1 MFKKILIANR
11 GEIAVRVHRSC
22 REMGISTVA
31 VHSEADA
38 DALHVKMA
46 NETVC
51 IGPASATDSYLNMTA
66 ILSAAEVTDAEAIH
80 PGYGFLSE
88 NSKFSEMCEDLGF
101 AFIGPKAEHI
111 DLMGDKT
118 SAIAYATELGLPT
131 VPGSGGVLKDEKHAE
146 HIAEKIGY
154 PVLIKASSG
163 GGGRGMKVVH
173 EKSELVNAFNMA
185 KTESKAAFGD
195 DRVYMEKYLITPRHI
210 EVQVMC
216 DKHGGVWVLGERD
229 CSMQRR
235 YQKVI
240 EETPSPALK
249 DEQRAKLFE
258 LCEDVCKKMSYVGAG
273 TFEFLYENGEFYFIE
288 MNTRLQVEHPVT
300 EMVTGLDLVSWQIKV
315 AAGEK
320 LPMINGGFKPRG
332 HSIECRIN
340 AEHAETF
347 RPSPGKVTEYFTPGG
362 PNVRVDSSLYTDCIV
377 QPYYDSMVAKLIVH
391 GKDRTD
397 AMARMKRSLEEFIVG
412 GIDTNL
418 DLHKRLISNNAF
430 LSGDYN
436 IHSLQQMIDGE

>member
-1 MFKKILIANR
+1 MFKKVLIANR
-11 GEIAVRVHRSC
+11 GEIAVRIHRSC

-38 DALHVKMA
+38 NALHVKMA

-51 IGPASATDSYLNMTA
+51 IGKAQATDSYLNMTA
-66 ILSAAEVTDAEAIH
+66 VLSAAEVTDAEAIH

-88 NSKFSEMCEDLGF
+88 NAKFAEMCDDLGF
-101 AFIGPKAEHI
+101 SFIGPTPDHI
-111 DLMGDKT
+111 NLMGDKT
-118 SAIAYATELGLPT
+118 SAIAYAKELGLPT
-131 VPGSGGVLKDEKHAE
+131 VPGSNGVLRDEQHAE
-146 HIAEKIGY
+146 ETASTIGY

-163 GGGRGMKVVH
+163 GGGRGMKVIH
-173 EKSELVNAFNMA
+173 KKSELANAYNMA
-185 KTESKAAFGD
+185 QIEAKAAFGD

-216 DKHGGVWVLGERD
+216 DQHGGVWVLGERD

-240 EETPSPALK
+240 EETPSPALNNN
-249 DEQRAKLFE
+249 ERSKLFA
-258 LCEDVCKKMSYVGAG
+258 LCEDVCKKMAYVGAG

-320 LPMINGGFKPRG
+320 LPHIEGGFSPRG

-340 AEHAETF
+340 AEHPETF

-362 PNVRVDSSLYTDCIV
+362 PGVRVDSSLYADCMV

-391 GKDRTD
+391 GKDRD
-397 AMARMKRSLEEFIVG
+397 AAIKRMKRSLEEFIVG

-418 DLHKRLISNNAF
+418 DLHKRLITNNAF

-436 IHSLQQMIDGE
+436 IHSLQKMIDGE